1 MAQTGDQ
8 KKSGSTASATG
19 NVTTPGG
26 GERKSFLSR
35 LIPSPAGQGGSGS
48 QAARPARKQSPM
60 GKMLF
65 GWMIML
71 LVVEVVSI
79 ALQYVDIKFFNLALE
94 KPWFHTNA
102 LIIGGMNTYFVLNL
116 AAIVGAYYLLVRFKI
131 MPRDL
136 FGSRPQAAT
145 PANQPG
151 KPAPDGLGK
160 SRHTRA
166 ARRSTGAHATT
177 ARNVTSNTRRVP
189 AKTRTAAT
197 PAPPPVPAGNDD
209 HYYQVKAAQRQ
220 QRRREAKR

>member
-1 MAQTGDQ
+1 MAQTGEQ
-8 KKSGSTASATG
+8 KKSSSTAA
-19 NVTTPGG
+19 VTPAG
-26 GERKSFLSR
+26 GERKSFFSR

-48 QAARPARKQSPM
+48 QTARPARQQSPM

-79 ALQYVDIKFFNLALE
+79 ALQYIDIKFFNLALE
-94 KPWFHTNA
+94 KPWFPHTNA
-102 LIIGGMNTYFVLNL
+102 FLIGGMNTYFLLNL
-116 AAIVGAYYLLVRFKI
+116 AAIVGAYYLLVRFKL

-136 FGSRPQAAT
+136 FNPRSQSAT

-166 ARRSTGAHATT
+166 ARRSTSAHATT
-177 ARNVTSNTRRVP
+177 ATNVTSSTRRVP
-189 AKTRTAAT
+189 ARTRT
-197 PAPPPVPAGNDD
+197 PASPPPAAVPTSHDD
-209 HYYQVKAAQRQ
+209 QYYQVKAAQRQ

>member
-1 MAQTGDQ
+1 MAQIGEQ
-8 KKSGSTASATG
+8 KKSGPTG
-19 NVTTPGG
+19 NAATTPTG
-26 GERKSFLSR
+26 GERRSFFSR

-48 QAARPARKQSPM
+48 QTARPARQQSPM

-79 ALQYVDIKFFNLALE
+79 ALQYVDIKVFNLALE

-102 LIIGGMNTYFVLNL
+102 FLIGGMNTYFLLNL
-116 AAIVGAYYLLVRFKI
+116 AAIVGAYYLLVRFKL

-136 FGSRPQAAT
+136 FNPRAQSAT

-166 ARRSTGAHATT
+166 ARRSTSAHATT
-177 ARNVTSNTRRVP
+177 ATNVTSSTRRVP
-189 AKTRTAAT
+189 ARTRT
-197 PAPPPVPAGNDD
+197 PASPPPAAVPTSHDD
-209 HYYQVKAAQRQ
+209 QYYQVKAAQRQ

>member
-1 MAQTGDQ
+1 MAQIGEQ
-8 KKSGSTASATG
+8 KKSGPTASAPG
-19 NVTTPGG
+19 NATPAG
-26 GERKSFLSR
+26 GERKSFFSR
-35 LIPSPAGQGGSGS
+35 LIPSPTGQGGGGS
-48 QAARPARKQSPM
+48 STARPARQQSPM

-94 KPWFHTNA
+94 KPWFHTSA
-102 LIIGGMNTYFVLNL
+102 FLIGGMNTYFLLNL
-116 AAIVGAYYLLVRFKI
+116 AAIVGAYYLLVRFKL

-136 FGSRPQAAT
+136 FNPRSQSAA

-160 SRHTRA
+160 SRHSRA
-166 ARRSTGAHATT
+166 ARRSTSAHVATASQT
-177 ARNVTSNTRRVP
+177 ASTRRVP
-189 AKTRTAAT
+189 AKTRT
-197 PAPPPVPAGNDD
+197 PAPPPVAAVPTGHDD
-209 HYYQVKAAQRQ
+209 QYYQVKAAQRQ